1 MNTENGIYTATTTAS
16 MQRWHQMLADA
27 DLSQLDVLLHEDVVF
42 RSPIAFKPYAG
53 KAVVTFILSNVI
65 QVFEDFTYHRE
76 FYTPDQQSVV
86 LEFSAHVGEKQL
98 KGVDMIRFND
108 QGQIVEFEVMIRSM
122 SGLQALAEQM
132 GQRMQQFS
140 IA

>member
-1 MNTENGIYTATTTAS
+1 MNTQQGTFSVTTTAA
-16 MQRWHQMLADA
+16 MQSWHNMLAEA

-98 KGVDMIRFND
+98 KGIDMIRFND

-132 GQRMQQFS
+132 GQRMQQFKM
-140 IA
+140 A